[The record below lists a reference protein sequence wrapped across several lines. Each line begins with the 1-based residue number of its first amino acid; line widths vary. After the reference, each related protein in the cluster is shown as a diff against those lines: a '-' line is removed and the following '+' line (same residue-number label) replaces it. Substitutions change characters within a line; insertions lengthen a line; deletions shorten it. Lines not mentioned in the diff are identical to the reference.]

1 VTTTT
6 QHVVADW
13 TAEGRRPAGQPGEVG
28 RNHGAGAAWSYPAV
42 KDAEG
47 RVWFWRDTTDSAGRW
62 ILAPVRLAESFAPGE
77 EWQADCDH
85 NHTGRSYFDK
95 TPWRT
100 CDTEADCLSLRREH
114 ERTWGR

>member
-1 VTTTT
+1 MST
-6 QHVVADW
+6 VATVQDW
-13 TAEGRRPAGQPGEVG
+13 VAEGQRPAGQPGEVG
-28 RNHGAGAAWSYPAV
+28 RDHGAGASWSYPAV

-47 RVWFWRDTTDSAGRW
+47 RVWFWRETTDSAGRW
-62 ILAPVRLAESFAPGE
+62 IEAPPMLADSFAPGE

-85 NHTGRSYFDK
+85 AHA

-100 CDTEADCLSLRREH
+100 CDTAADCWSLRRED